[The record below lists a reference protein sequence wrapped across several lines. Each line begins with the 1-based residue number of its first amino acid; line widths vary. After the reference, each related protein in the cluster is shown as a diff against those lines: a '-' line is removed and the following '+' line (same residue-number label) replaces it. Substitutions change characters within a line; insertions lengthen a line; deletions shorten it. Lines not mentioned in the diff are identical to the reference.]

1 MQSFQKEKED
11 RMKKFWLEVMEG
23 TLKRDGKHSST
34 LWTMAISMFLFSF
47 MSLIDFLMNGLN
59 IEVIIIL
66 ACMATG
72 VKITDAVSKKIK
84 S

>member
-1 MQSFQKEKED
+1 MQFFQKERED

-34 LWTMAISMFLFSF
+34 LWTMAVSMFLFSF
-47 MSLIDFLMNGLN
+47 MSMIDFLINGLN
-59 IEVIIIL
+59 IEVIIVL

>member
-1 MQSFQKEKED
+1 MQYFQKERRK
-11 RMKKFWLEVMEG
+11 RMKKFWFEVMEG

-47 MSLIDFLMNGLN
+47 MALMDFLINGLN
-59 IEVIIIL
+59 FEVMVTL

>member
-1 MQSFQKEKED
+1 
-11 RMKKFWLEVMEG
+11 MKKFWSSVIEG

-47 MSLIDFLMNGLN
+47 MAFIDFLMNGIN
-59 IEVIIIL
+59 FQIMIIL

>member
-1 MQSFQKEKED
+1 MQFFQKERSD
-11 RMKKFWLEVMEG
+11 QMKKFWLEVMEG

-47 MSLIDFLMNGLN
+47 MALIDFLINGVN
-59 IEVIIIL
+59 FEVMIIL

>member
-1 MQSFQKEKED
+1 MQFFQKERED
-11 RMKKFWLEVMEG
+11 QMKKFWFEVMEG

-47 MSLIDFLMNGLN
+47 MSLIDFLING
-59 IEVIIIL
+59 IDVQIMIIL

>member
-1 MQSFQKEKED
+1 MQFFQKERREY
-11 RMKKFWLEVMEG
+11 MKKFWISVVEG

-47 MSLIDFLMNGLN
+47 MAFIDFLMNGIN
-59 IEVIIIL
+59 FQIMIIL

>member
-1 MQSFQKEKED
+1 
-11 RMKKFWLEVMEG
+11 
-23 TLKRDGKHSST
+23 
-34 LWTMAISMFLFSF
+34 MAISMFLFSF
-47 MSLIDFLMNGLN
+47 MALIDFLMNG
-59 IEVIIIL
+59 IDVQIMIIL

>member
-1 MQSFQKEKED
+1 MQFFQRERRK
-11 RMKKFWLEVMEG
+11 RMKKFWFEVMEG

-34 LWTMAISMFLFSF
+34 LWTMAVSMFLFSF
-47 MSLIDFLMNGLN
+47 MSFVDFLINGLN
-59 IEVIIIL
+59 VEIMITL

>member
-1 MQSFQKEKED
+1 MQFFQRERRD
-11 RMKKFWLEVMEG
+11 RMMKFWLEVIDG

-34 LWTMAISMFLFSF
+34 LWTMAVSMFLFSF
-47 MSLIDFLMNGLN
+47 MALIDFLINGLN
-59 IEVIIIL
+59 VEVMVIL

>member
-1 MQSFQKEKED
+1 
-11 RMKKFWLEVMEG
+11 MKKFWSSVIEG

-47 MSLIDFLMNGLN
+47 MAFIDFLMNG
-59 IEVIIIL
+59 IDVQIMIIL

>member
-1 MQSFQKEKED
+1 MQFFQRERRK
-11 RMKKFWLEVMEG
+11 RMKKFWFEVMEG

-47 MSLIDFLMNGLN
+47 MSFVDFLINGIN
-59 IEVIIIL
+59 IEIMITL

>member
-1 MQSFQKEKED
+1 MQFFQRERKK
-11 RMKKFWLEVMEG
+11 RMKKFWLDVIEG

-47 MSLIDFLMNGLN
+47 MSFVDFFINGLN
-59 IEVIIIL
+59 IEIMITL

>member
-1 MQSFQKEKED
+1 MQFFQKERRD
-11 RMKKFWLEVMEG
+11 QMKRFWFEVMEG

-47 MSLIDFLMNGLN
+47 MALIDFLINGLN
-59 IEVIIIL
+59 IEIMITL

>member
-1 MQSFQKEKED
+1 
-11 RMKKFWLEVMEG
+11 MKKFWVSVIEG

-47 MSLIDFLMNGLN
+47 MAFIDFLMNG
-59 IEVIIIL
+59 IDVQIMIIL

>member
-1 MQSFQKEKED
+1 
-11 RMKKFWLEVMEG
+11 MKRFWISVIEG

-47 MSLIDFLMNGLN
+47 MAFIDFLMNG
-59 IEVIIIL
+59 IDVQIMIIL

>member
-1 MQSFQKEKED
+1 MQFFQKERED
-11 RMKKFWLEVMEG
+11 RMKKFWFEVMEG

>member
-1 MQSFQKEKED
+1 MRFFQKERKEYM
-11 RMKKFWLEVMEG
+11 RKFWFEVMEG

-34 LWTMAISMFLFSF
+34 LWTMAVSMFLFSF
-47 MSLIDFLMNGLN
+47 MSMIDFLMNGLN
-59 IEVIIIL
+59 IEVIIVL

-72 VKITDAVSKKIK
+72 VKVTDAVSKKIR

>member
-1 MQSFQKEKED
+1 
-11 RMKKFWLEVMEG
+11 MKRFWISVIEG

-47 MSLIDFLMNGLN
+47 MAFIDFLMNG
-59 IEVIIIL
+59 IDVKIMIIL

-72 VKITDAVSKKIK
+72 VKITDAVSKNIK

>member
-1 MQSFQKEKED
+1 
-11 RMKKFWLEVMEG
+11 MKKFWSSVIEG

-47 MSLIDFLMNGLN
+47 MAFIDFLMNG
-59 IEVIIIL
+59 IDIQIMVIL

>member
-1 MQSFQKEKED
+1 
-11 RMKKFWLEVMEG
+11 MKKFWFEVMEG

-34 LWTMAISMFLFSF
+34 LWTMAVSMFLFSF
-47 MSLIDFLMNGLN
+47 MSFVDFLINGIN
-59 IEVIIIL
+59 IEIMITL

>member
-1 MQSFQKEKED
+1 MQFFQRERRD
-11 RMKKFWLEVMEG
+11 RMKKFWFEVMEG

-47 MSLIDFLMNGLN
+47 MSFVDFLINGIN
-59 IEVIIIL
+59 IEIMITL

>member
-1 MQSFQKEKED
+1 
-11 RMKKFWLEVMEG
+11 MKKFWSSVIEG

-47 MSLIDFLMNGLN
+47 MSFIDFLMNGIN
-59 IEVIIIL
+59 FQIMIIL

>member
-1 MQSFQKEKED
+1 MQFFQRERRK
-11 RMKKFWLEVMEG
+11 RMKKFWFEVMEG

-34 LWTMAISMFLFSF
+34 LWTMAVSMFLFSF
-47 MSLIDFLMNGLN
+47 MSFVDFLINGIN
-59 IEVIIIL
+59 IEIMITL

>member
-1 MQSFQKEKED
+1 MQFFQRERRK
-11 RMKKFWLEVMEG
+11 RMKKFCLEVIEG

-34 LWTMAISMFLFSF
+34 LWTMAVSMFLFSF
-47 MSLIDFLMNGLN
+47 MAFVDFFINGLN
-59 IEVIIIL
+59 VEIMITL

>member
-1 MQSFQKEKED
+1 MQFFQKERED
-11 RMKKFWLEVMEG
+11 QMKKFWLDVIDG

-47 MSLIDFLMNGLN
+47 MSLIDFLMNG
-59 IEVIIIL
+59 IDIQVMIIL

-72 VKITDAVSKKIK
+72 VKITDAVSKKIR

>member
-1 MQSFQKEKED
+1 M
-11 RMKKFWLEVMEG
+11 KFWLEVIDG

-34 LWTMAISMFLFSF
+34 LWTMAVSMFLFSF
-47 MSLIDFLMNGLN
+47 MALIDFLINGLN
-59 IEVIIIL
+59 VEVMVIL

>member
-1 MQSFQKEKED
+1 
-11 RMKKFWLEVMEG
+11 MKKFWSSVIDG

-47 MSLIDFLMNGLN
+47 MAFIDFLMNGIN
-59 IEVIIIL
+59 FQIMIIL